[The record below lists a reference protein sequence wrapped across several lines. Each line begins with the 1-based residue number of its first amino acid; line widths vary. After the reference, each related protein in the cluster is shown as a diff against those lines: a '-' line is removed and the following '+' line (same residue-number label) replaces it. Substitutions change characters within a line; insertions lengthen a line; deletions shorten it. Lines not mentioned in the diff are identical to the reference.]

1 VLVCLLL
8 VDRTIEIEMKNPES
22 SVSVVAKD
30 PTIEIIQEEITTKGS
45 LKKMAY
51 SMLFTLFL
59 GLPFI
64 LIAVVKIVTG
74 ENSVSTVAN
83 SFLESYWIIFA
94 ICLSIS
100 LFISFVF
107 IPSLKG
113 WHWTK
118 PQF

>member
-1 VLVCLLL
+1 
-8 VDRTIEIEMKNPES
+8 MKNPES

-30 PTIEIIQEEITTKGS
+30 PDMEIIQEEITTKGS

-64 LIAVVKIVTG
+64 IISLIKIVNG
-74 ENSVSTVAN
+74 ESSVITVLN
-83 SFLESYWIIFA
+83 IFLESYWIIFA
-94 ICLSIS
+94 ICYFIS